1 MLLDL
6 RNIKINGSEAEEKL
20 NSVGIIV
27 NKNAIP
33 FDPLPPNTTSGIR
46 VGTPAITT
54 RQINEEDLST
64 IGDLIVQTLKTPT
77 KKLSVIKSKVTRIM
91 QDLPLP

>member
-1 MLLDL
+1 M
-6 RNIKINGSEAEEKL
+6 
-20 NSVGIIV
+20 NSGGIIV

-33 FDPLPPNTTSGIR
+33 FDPLPPNITSGIR

-54 RQINEEDLST
+54 RRINEEDLST

>member
-1 MLLDL
+1 M
-6 RNIKINGSEAEEKL
+6 
-20 NSVGIIV
+20 GIIV

-33 FDPLPPNTTSGIR
+33 FDPLPPNITSGIR

-54 RQINEEDLST
+54 RRINEEDLST